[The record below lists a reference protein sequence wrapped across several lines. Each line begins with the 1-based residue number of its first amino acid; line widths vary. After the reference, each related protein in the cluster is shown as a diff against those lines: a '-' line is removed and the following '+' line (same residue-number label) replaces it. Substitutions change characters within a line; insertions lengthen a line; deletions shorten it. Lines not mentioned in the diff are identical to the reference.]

1 MITTGEIGNI
11 MFRDC
16 VKAFPGI
23 EVVKYHNIME
33 GEIKAERIAII
44 VKPTNSTTYWQETS
58 IEVNL
63 CVPKLPNGE
72 AHTTRLT
79 ELESAAIALLGGD
92 GRKISG
98 EWSNEFYSYLI
109 ERRSYEE
116 DKDMGVFFVNLHI
129 IFKQLNTN

>member
-16 VKAFPGI
+16 VKAFPDI

-44 VKPTNSTTYWQETS
+44 VKPTNSTTYWHETS

-92 GRKISG
+92 GRKVCG